1 MNILIADDEVV
12 ILEGIKRTIAN
23 RFPEHQTYLASNA
36 EEAIMILRNHR
47 IDLALTDILM
57 PGMSGLE
64 LMSLSRNQYPHIRW
78 VVISAYSEFS
88 YAQEAVRLGAK
99 DYLLKPIGKDAVIAL
114 VEKLSEEI
122 LRDQEMTLEEERLH
136 MNRKYVRE
144 AIFQRW
150 AQGLDIGRF
159 DMKPLME
166 SYPHFYLVMV
176 KMDTDKVAQLEHFM
190 IENVMSELIDRHGN
204 GFVTIHTNKSLLGL
218 AMLEEEAAL
227 HELIE
232 ELRKYLVRML
242 KVPFQIIHT
251 ARIDDITMV
260 PEEVQQM
267 RQVSI
272 THEYENIASN
282 GDTLIQVAL
291 QYIRTHI
298 LEDLSLEKVAS
309 VVYLNPA
316 YLSQLFKQ
324 KTGEGFK
331 EYVIRLRLE
340 HAKQLLANPKLKL
353 ADIAERIGYQD
364 IRHFSQLF
372 RKRFGQTPSE
382 FRNSQQQPQQG

>member
-114 VEKLSEEI
+114 VEKLGEEI
-122 LRDQEMTLEEERLH
+122 IRDQETTLEEERLH

-150 AQGLDIGRF
+150 SQGLDIGRF
-159 DMKPLME
+159 DMKPFME

-176 KMDTDKVAQLEHFM
+176 KMDTDQVAQLEHFM
-190 IENVMSELIDRHGN
+190 IENVMSELIDRYGN

-218 AMLEEEAAL
+218 AMLDKEAAL

-251 ARIDDITMV
+251 DRIDDITLV
-260 PEEVQQM
+260 PEEVLQM

-272 THEYENIASN
+272 THEYENIASS

-340 HAKQLLANPKLKL
+340 HAKQLLNNPKLKL